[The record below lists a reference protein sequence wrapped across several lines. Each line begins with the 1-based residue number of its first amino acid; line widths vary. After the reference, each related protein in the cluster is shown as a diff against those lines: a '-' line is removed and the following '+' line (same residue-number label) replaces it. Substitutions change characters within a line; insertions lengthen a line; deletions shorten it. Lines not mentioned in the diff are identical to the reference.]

1 MNAFVLVLLLAQLQA
16 TVHPHSATLQ
26 WVQGTVLQGACT
38 VTSNKIYRGNS
49 SGTETLLAT
58 TSGPTTSYSDTTVS
72 AGRTYFYKVSA
83 VNCDGES
90 PLSNEVS
97 ATIPHKPAAKKEPP
111 QPPKHLEAKVIP
123 REEPK

>member
-38 VTSNKIYRGNS
+38 ITSNNIYRGNS
-49 SGTETLLAT
+49 AGTETLLAT
-58 TSGPTTSYSDTTVS
+58 TSGPTTSYVDTTVS

-90 PLSNEVS
+90 PLSNEVR
-97 ATIPHKPAAKKEPP
+97 ATIPHKPGAKEKDE
-111 QPPKHLEAKVIP
+111 
-123 REEPK
+123 